1 MVFLWRTPEVSTRS
15 GMRPAIP
22 CAIYL
27 CGFAVIVAD
36 SAHPGELAKAFHP
49 GARRHRAVLLHHR
62 AHLQI
67 LLDYR
72 VYVLHGGAAA
82 ARNPLAPLAVN
93 HIVVAAL
100 FVGHRVDDRLHLL
113 Q

>member
-36 SAHPGELAKAFHP
+36 SAHSGELAEALHS
-49 GARRHRAVLLHHR
+49 GARGHRAVLLHHR
-62 AHLQI
+62 AHLQV

-72 VYVLHGGAAA
+72 VHILHGGTTA
-82 ARNPLAPLAVN
+82 ARDPLAPLAVN
-93 HIVVAAL
+93 HVVVTAL
-100 FVGHRVDDRLHLL
+100 FVGH
-113 Q
+113 